1 MTSLQD
7 IEARR
12 EARKAQLESAK
23 NEQIAIDLEAI
34 DALEVE
40 HGDSNIAIVEVP
52 FTSGLPVMCAVRTP
66 KPVELKRYRDRLR
79 KNKDQQLEAAQELAA
94 VTWVYPSDKDVQ
106 KQVLE
111 ARPGIDGQLGVTALQ
126 LALGKT
132 EDDAKK

>member
-12 EARKAQLESAK
+12 EARKAQLESARS
-23 NEQIAIDLEAI
+23 EQIAVDLEAI

-40 HGDSNIAIVEVP
+40 HGDSNIAEVEIP
-52 FTSGLPVMCAVRTP
+52 FTAGLPVKLAVRTP

-94 VTWVYPSDKDVQ
+94 VTWVYPSDKEVQ
-106 KQVLE
+106 KAVLE
-111 ARPGIDGQLGVTALQ
+111 ARPGVDGQLGVTALQ

-132 EDDAKK
+132 EDDVKK